1 MKPLAAVLTPLAA
14 GALLAMVP
22 SATVL
27 APRTAGACSLAGND
41 DHHLDPAHAGDT
53 TPPSL
58 ATATADL
65 AWHGDDGD
73 SGGCGSTVS
82 SCGSY
87 GLLTV
92 TVAATDD
99 AAPADELGYQL
110 RVAAG
115 VPPSGLDLPAQ
126 NVRAFSGELLVYF
139 DYSSPGFD
147 FDLEIRAVD
156 LNGNLGPPSVLSLS
170 HLPGE

>member
-1 MKPLAAVLTPLAA
+1 MKLTTAVLSPLAA
-14 GALLAMVP
+14 GALLGVLP
-22 SATVL
+22 TVTVL
-27 APRTAGACSLAGND
+27 PRTAGACSLAGND

-58 ATATADL
+58 ATASAEL
-65 AWHGDDGD
+65 VWHEDDDGG
-73 SGGCGSTVS
+73 GGCGSTVA

-87 GLLTV
+87 GLITLA
-92 TVAATDD
+92 VAATDD
-99 AAPADELGYQL
+99 AAPADDLGYQL
-110 RVAAG
+110 RVIAG
-115 VPPSGLDLPAQ
+115 VPPSGLNLPAQ

-156 LNGNLGPPSVLSLS
+156 LNGNLGPPSVVSIS